1 MECEKFLESYSDFL
15 DGLLGEEPL
24 SDCRNH
30 LLRCPDCGEY
40 DRVMRRGL
48 RLVRELDRPEA
59 TPDFGPRLQ
68 KSFLAGSRR
77 GEGAG
82 DYTKAVLVAGLATLS
97 LIVIA
102 SLPALRLGGRA
113 VQLPPLVVETPAGA
127 SQLPSLWGPPPRFA
141 PSASL
146 LRVPDLS
153 GDQLLAPPPQRF
165 SLFRVTTTSP
175 TPPAETEEVA
185 PE

>member
-1 MECEKFLESYSDFL
+1 MECEKFLESYSEFL
-15 DGLLGEEPL
+15 DGLLEEGPL
-24 SDCRNH
+24 SDCRDH

-48 RLVRELDRPEA
+48 RLVRELDRPET

-68 KSFLAGSRR
+68 NSYLASSRP

-82 DYTKAVLVAGLATLS
+82 DYTKAVLVTGLAALS
-97 LIVIA
+97 LIVVA
-102 SLPALRLGGRA
+102 SLPALRPGGRA

-127 SQLPSLWGPPPRFA
+127 NQLPSLWGPPPTFA

-165 SLFRVTTTSP
+165 SLFRVATTSP
-175 TPPAETEEVA
+175 TPTVETEEAA